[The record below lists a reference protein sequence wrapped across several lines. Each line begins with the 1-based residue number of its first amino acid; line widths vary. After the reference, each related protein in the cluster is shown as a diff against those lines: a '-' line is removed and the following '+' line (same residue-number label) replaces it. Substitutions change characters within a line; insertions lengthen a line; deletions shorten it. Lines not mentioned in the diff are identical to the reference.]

1 MRRNILAITMLMI
14 CSLTFLTAC
23 GSSASKVDNVE
34 INIGESVKFSK
45 EEIEKAVD
53 VVVNVFLKDSEHIE
67 LHSLSY
73 DEEYSDF
80 QLENYREDVDPN
92 NIIVLSSD
100 FYVDSKA
107 GGAWNPD
114 SDYNWMFILSRND
127 KNSDWILDDWGY

>member
-53 VVVNVFLKDSEHIE
+53 VVVN
-67 LHSLSY
+67 
-73 DEEYSDF
+73 
-80 QLENYREDVDPN
+80 
-92 NIIVLSSD
+92 
-100 FYVDSKA
+100 
-107 GGAWNPD
+107 
-114 SDYNWMFILSRND
+114 
-127 KNSDWILDDWGY
+127 